1 MRLFTAIELP
11 DSVRHVLVESARPLK
26 AACPQASWVRTE
38 NLHVTLKFLGE
49 VPEAQVTSVCDALK
63 RVSVMG
69 AARVHVEGL
78 ELFPRRGPVRVIALG
93 LNGEIEL
100 IHQIFH
106 EIDRT
111 TAEIGFPSENRPFV
125 PHITLARARRTIH
138 GSARKTLP
146 ELLKWNGTPP
156 AFEVTSFS
164 LIESKLKPGG
174 PEYLRLATFPT
185 K

>member
-1 MRLFTAIELP
+1 MRLFAAIELP
-11 DSVRHVLVESARPLK
+11 RSIRDALAEAARPLK
-26 AACPQASWVRTE
+26 AACPEASWVRTE

-49 VPEAQVTSVCDALK
+49 VPGSQLSDVCDALK
-63 RVSVMG
+63 RVSVIG
-69 AARVHVEGL
+69 PARVHIDGL

-93 LNGEIEL
+93 LTGVLEP
-100 IHQIFH
+100 IHHIFQH
-106 EIDRT
+106 IDRT

-125 PHITLARARRTIH
+125 PHITLARARRTIQ

-146 ELLKWNGTPP
+146 ELLKWSGGAP

-174 PEYLRLATFPT
+174 PEYIRLANFPA

>member
-11 DSVRHVLVESARPLK
+11 ESVREVLMEAARPLK
-26 AACPQASWVRTE
+26 GACPEASWVRTE

-49 VPEAQVTSVCDALK
+49 VPESQVKNVCDSLK
-63 RVSVMG
+63 RVSVTG
-69 AARVHVEGL
+69 TARVAVGSL
-78 ELFPRRGPVRVIALG
+78 EFFPPRGPVRVIVLG
-93 LNGEIEL
+93 LTGEVEL
-100 IHQIFH
+100 IHRIFR

-111 TAEIGFPSENRPFV
+111 TSEISFPSEARPFV

-138 GSARKTLP
+138 GSARQTLP
-146 ELLKWNGTPP
+146 PLLRWTSAPP

-164 LIESKLKPGG
+164 LIESKLGSGG
-174 PEYLRLATFPT
+174 PRYLRLASFPT